1 MYELYADGKLVAI
14 SNDRPYIRRLYLM
27 LIEAAEKMQVSVV
40 YLLLDEQGRGV
51 R

>member
-1 MYELYADGKLVAI
+1 MYGLYADGKLVAI

-27 LIEAAEKMQVSVV
+27 LIEAADNMRLSVV
-40 YLLLDEQGRGV
+40 YLLLDEQGREV